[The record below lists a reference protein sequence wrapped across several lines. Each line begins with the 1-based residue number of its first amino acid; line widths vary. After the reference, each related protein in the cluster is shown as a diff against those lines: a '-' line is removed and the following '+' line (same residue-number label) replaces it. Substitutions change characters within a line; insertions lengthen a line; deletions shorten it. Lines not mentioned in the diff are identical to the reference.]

1 MKHESHMGLSLEK
14 DSSSGCP
21 LTLQLGMKELGTLQI
36 ENWGRGLFFSLLLFL
51 LLLLLFLSLLY
62 FSQAGSILESRHQK
76 ENLSREGL
84 KLDEM

>member
-21 LTLQLGMKELGTLQI
+21 LTLKLGMKELGMLQI
-36 ENWGRGLFFSLLLFL
+36 ENWGGGLFFSLLLFL

-62 FSQAGSILESRHQK
+62 FLPGRVYSRKQISKGKSQQGGVEI
-76 ENLSREGL
+76 G
-84 KLDEM
+84 